1 VVALVAGVPATEDI
15 PAAPSAASSEKAGV
29 ACDEVVAAGIPGGG
43 DVGAPA
49 ALAKDAATMKAAIV
63 RCINDIS

>member
-1 VVALVAGVPATEDI
+1 M

-43 DVGAPA
+43 DVCAPA
-49 ALAKDAATMKAAIV
+49 ALARDAATMKAAIV
-63 RCINDIS
+63 RCIDDDS